1 LKLASEALHI
11 HADSVHEKF
20 AVASGVGAEW
30 RSF

>member
-1 LKLASEALHI
+1 MKFASEALQI

-20 AVASGVGAEW
+20 ALASRLGAEW